1 MERVTQN
8 NQTFMKDI
16 VCIDLMSDFGFKKV
30 FLNQRFIKH
39 FLDAMLNKDVK
50 DIRYLPTEHIGETP
64 WEKKSFFDICCRIDD
79 EDYIIEMQL
88 EGDDNFKD
96 RMRVYESK
104 HIVSQV
110 HSGESYTLPK
120 IYVIAFVN
128 FNFKP
133 KLPKGKYLREVLECD
148 VLNRQIFDDKV
159 VRYFIEMPNFAL
171 GEEDCVDVFSK
182 WIYSI
187 KNAKMCKED
196 KLPFTDDM
204 VFKDLW
210 SDVRFLNLTREE
222 QFAYLHEQ
230 WARQDE
236 IWQRN
241 TERIN
246 WTKKG
251 REEGIAE
258 GKIEAAKNMKADG
271 MSNELICKYTG
282 LSLDIVESL

>member
-1 MERVTQN
+1 M
-8 NQTFMKDI
+8 
-16 VCIDLMSDFGFKKV
+16 
-30 FLNQRFIKH
+30 
-39 FLDAMLNKDVK
+39 
-50 DIRYLPTEHIGETP
+50 
-64 WEKKSFFDICCRIDD
+64 
-79 EDYIIEMQL
+79 
-88 EGDDNFKD
+88 
-96 RMRVYESK
+96 
-104 HIVSQV
+104 
-110 HSGESYTLPK
+110 
-120 IYVIAFVN
+120 
-128 FNFKP
+128 
-133 KLPKGKYLREVLECD
+133 
-148 VLNRQIFDDKV
+148 LNRQIFDDKV

-251 REEGIAE
+251 REEGRKEGLKEGKQAGRAEGREE
-258 GKIEAAKNMKADG
+258 GKIEDAKNMKADG
-271 MSNELICKYTG
+271 MFNELICKYTG
-282 LSLDIVESL
+282 LSLDIIESL

>member
-1 MERVTQN
+1 
-8 NQTFMKDI
+8 
-16 VCIDLMSDFGFKKV
+16 
-30 FLNQRFIKH
+30 
-39 FLDAMLNKDVK
+39 
-50 DIRYLPTEHIGETP
+50 
-64 WEKKSFFDICCRIDD
+64 
-79 EDYIIEMQL
+79 
-88 EGDDNFKD
+88 
-96 RMRVYESK
+96 
-104 HIVSQV
+104 
-110 HSGESYTLPK
+110 
-120 IYVIAFVN
+120 
-128 FNFKP
+128 
-133 KLPKGKYLREVLECD
+133 
-148 VLNRQIFDDKV
+148 
-159 VRYFIEMPNFAL
+159 
-171 GEEDCVDVFSK
+171 
-182 WIYSI
+182 
-187 KNAKMCKED
+187 MCKED

-258 GKIEAAKNMKADG
+258 GREEGSRNKAIETAKNMKADG